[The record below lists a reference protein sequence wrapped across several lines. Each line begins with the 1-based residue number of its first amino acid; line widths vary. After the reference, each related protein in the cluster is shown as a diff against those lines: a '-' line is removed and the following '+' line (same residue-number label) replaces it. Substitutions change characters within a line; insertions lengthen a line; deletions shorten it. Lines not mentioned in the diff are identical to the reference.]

1 MAQLNGKVALVTG
14 GSRGIGA
21 ATAKRLARDGAAVA
35 LTYNAS
41 PERAEQVIAAIREAG
56 GTAEAFQADAADAGA
71 ASRLVRQVVDC
82 LGRLDILVN
91 NAGVYATAPTGE
103 ATDEHFDSLIDVNVR
118 GVFALVRAAAEHMNK
133 GGRIVNVG
141 SVNALT
147 GMPQNS
153 VYSASKAAVGAMTR
167 VWAKEFGGQRITV
180 NTLLPGPIDTE
191 MNPSDPDQNPMA
203 PTITSFTALGRYGT
217 ADEIAGTVAFLV
229 SDDAAYITG
238 ADVVVDGGLTA

>member
-1 MAQLNGKVALVTG
+1 MAQLEGKVALVTG

-21 ATAKRLARDGAAVA
+21 ATAQRLARDGATVA

-41 PERAEQVIAAIREAG
+41 PERARQVVEAIRQEG
-56 GTAEAFQADAADAGA
+56 GTAEAFQADAADA
-71 ASRLVRQVVDC
+71 ASAIGLVDRVIERF
-82 LGRLDILVN
+82 GRLDILVN

-103 ATDEHFDSLIDVNVR
+103 ATDEHFATVIDVNVR
-118 GVFALVRAAAEHMNK
+118 GVFALVRAAARHMGE
-133 GGRIVNVG
+133 GGRIVNIG

-147 GMPQNS
+147 GMPQNG

-167 VWAKEFGGQRITV
+167 VWAKEFGGQGITV
-180 NTLLPGPIDTE
+180 NTLLPGPINTE

-217 ADEIAGTVAFLV
+217 ADEIAGTVAFLA
-229 SDDAAYITG
+229 SGDAAYITG
-238 ADVVVDGGLTA
+238 ADVVVDGGMTA